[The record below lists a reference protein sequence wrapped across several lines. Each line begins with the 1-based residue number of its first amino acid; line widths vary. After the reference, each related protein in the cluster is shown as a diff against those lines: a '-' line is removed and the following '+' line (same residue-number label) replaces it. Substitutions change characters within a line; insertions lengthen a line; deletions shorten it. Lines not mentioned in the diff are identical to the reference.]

1 MYDKLQLKHKMDH
14 FNTRF
19 VHKLGYPKMSALKQ
33 KLPLNNHYWAGFLQ
47 GDGSFQI
54 KIKKPHAQKNT
65 K

>member
-1 MYDKLQLKHKMDH
+1 MDH